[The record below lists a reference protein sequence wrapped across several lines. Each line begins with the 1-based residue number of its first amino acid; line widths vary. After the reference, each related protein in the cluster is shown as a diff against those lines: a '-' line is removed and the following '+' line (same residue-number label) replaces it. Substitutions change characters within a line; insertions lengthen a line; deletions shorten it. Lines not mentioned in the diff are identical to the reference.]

1 MTSGL
6 AAFQHA
12 FARAVWAADAG
23 AGDCAAET
31 VPVRAADAG
40 ADDCAADAGP
50 RRSKADADA
59 FAWAAQP
66 AFAVY
71 RNTALRA
78 CVDAL
83 AANYPAVLRLV
94 GDAWFRVVAAD
105 YARAHPPHDERLLL
119 YGEQFPGFVHAA
131 AGAHELPY
139 LGEVA
144 QLDRSWSEAH
154 VAADAPV
161 LHAQALA
168 AILEKAPDSLA
179 RLVLVPHPAAR
190 WRWCAHA
197 PAFTIW
203 SRNRAP
209 QAFDETPHWQAE
221 GALLTRPGGA
231 VQWQAASLAACTLL
245 DRCADGV
252 VLPEALRAAL
262 VAQPR
267 TEPEADLRAAQVA
280 EPEAKPGAEL
290 RAAQVAAQVAA
301 PVDGPVGAQVA
312 AQVAAQVDAQVD
324 AQAADPAADPATGPA
339 ADLGAVLVALL
350 DAGAFT
356 AASFEEGGA

>member
-1 MTSGL
+1 MRSGL
-6 AAFQHA
+6 AEFQHA

-23 AGDCAAET
+23 AGECAADT
-31 VPVRAADAG
+31 VPVWAADAG
-40 ADDCAADAGP
+40 AHDAADTGP
-50 RRSKADADA
+50 RGSKADAGA
-59 FAWAAQP
+59 CAWAALP

-94 GDAWFRVVAAD
+94 GDAWFRAVAAD

-131 AGAHELPY
+131 AAAHDLPY

-144 QLDRSWSEAH
+144 QLDRCWTEAH

-168 AILEKAPDSLA
+168 AILEKAPNALA

-203 SRNRAP
+203 SRDRAP

-231 VQWQAASLAACTLL
+231 VQWQAASFAACTLL

-252 VLPEALRAAL
+252 ALPEALRAA
-262 VAQPR
+262 
-267 TEPEADLRAAQVA
+267 
-280 EPEAKPGAEL
+280 
-290 RAAQVAAQVAA
+290 QVAAK
-301 PVDGPVGAQVA
+301 
-312 AQVAAQVDAQVD
+312 VAAQVDAQVA
-324 AQAADPAADPATGPA
+324 AQAADPATEPA
-339 ADLGAVLVALL
+339 ADLGAVLAALL

-356 AASFEEGGA
+356 TASMGEGGA

>member
-1 MTSGL
+1 MTSAL

-23 AGDCAAET
+23 AGDCAADT
-31 VPVRAADAG
+31 VPVRAADAC
-40 ADDCAADAGP
+40 ADDCAADTGP
-50 RRSKADADA
+50 RGSGSAAG
-59 FAWAAQP
+59 AWAAQP

-94 GDAWFRVVAAD
+94 GDAWFRAVAAD

-131 AGAHELPY
+131 AAAHELPY

-144 QLDRSWSEAH
+144 QLDRCWSEAH

-168 AILEKAPDSLA
+168 AILEKAPDALA
-179 RLVLVPHPAAR
+179 RLELVPHPAAR

-203 SRNRAP
+203 SRNRAL
-209 QAFDETPHWQAE
+209 QTSQVTPHWQAE
-221 GALLTRPGGA
+221 GALLTRPAGA
-231 VQWQAASLAACTLL
+231 VQWQAASLAACILL
-245 DRCADGV
+245 ERCADGV

-267 TEPEADLRAAQVA
+267 AEPEADLRAVQVA
-280 EPEAKPGAEL
+280 EPGAKPGAEL
-290 RAAQVAAQVAA
+290 GAAQVAAQVAA
-301 PVDGPVGAQVA
+301 PVAGP
-312 AQVAAQVDAQVD
+312 VDAQVD
-324 AQAADPAADPATGPA
+324 AQATDPAADPTTGPA

>member
-1 MTSGL
+1 MTNAL

-12 FARAVWAADAG
+12 FARAVWAAGAG
-23 AGDCAAET
+23 AGDCAADT

-40 ADDCAADAGP
+40 ADDCAADTGPCGSGSAAG
-50 RRSKADADA
+50 
-59 FAWAAQP
+59 AWAAQP

-94 GDAWFRVVAAD
+94 GDAWFRAVAAD
-105 YARAHPPHDERLLL
+105 YARTHPPRDERLLL
-119 YGEQFPGFVHAA
+119 YGEKFPGFVHAA
-131 AGAHELPY
+131 AAAHELPY

-144 QLDRSWSEAH
+144 QLDRCWSEAH

-168 AILEKAPDSLA
+168 AILEKAPDALA

-190 WRWCAHA
+190 WHWCAHA

-203 SRNRAP
+203 SCNRAP
-209 QAFDETPHWQAE
+209 QAIHETPHWQAE

-231 VQWQAASLAACTLL
+231 VQWQAASFAACKLL
-245 DRCADGV
+245 DRCADGIA
-252 VLPEALRAAL
+252 LPEALRAAL

-267 TEPEADLRAAQVA
+267 TEPEAELGAVQVA
-280 EPEAKPGAEL
+280 EPKAEPGAEL
-290 RAAQVAAQVAA
+290 RAAQVAEPRAEPGAEQLAEPVAEQVAE
-301 PVDGPVGAQVA
+301 QV
-312 AQVAAQVDAQVD
+312 
-324 AQAADPAADPATGPA
+324 
-339 ADLGAVLVALL
+339 ADLGAVLAALL

-356 AASFEEGGA
+356 VASLEEGGA